1 MHGFLSAR
9 KKIIGLALIA
19 ALVGAGFVSGRTAGP
34 LASFAGGAD
43 QNPVDLGTPSGPVLP
58 PTADETPVPGATP
71 DTTKPFWFIPY
82 ENQDRLA
89 PRLHTTINGIE
100 IGVTADG
107 PGWGCT
113 KLAPYIGWKQ
123 ETAGTPFE
131 VNLAALPAGVKLV
144 GEPRFGKCADGRLL
158 WLDLTLEASPALT
171 GVNAGGGEIFVSRAS
186 SIRWWTQQAP
196 AARWSAG
203 EVAGRPAAILAPIL
217 PNLGQAGVF
226 VLDAETNGSTRIIS
240 SSASLEFVRS
250 IAEAI
255 YK

>member
-1 MHGFLSAR
+1 MLSAASV
-9 KKIIGLALIA
+9 IGILLLAAFAVGRGDGGRDVNPAEPRGQTAPPEPSPA
-19 ALVGAGFVSGRTAGP
+19 AESTP
-34 LASFAGGAD
+34 
-43 QNPVDLGTPSGPVLP
+43 PSGA
-58 PTADETPVPGATP
+58 TAAANTPLRA
-71 DTTKPFWFIPY
+71 I
-82 ENQDRLA
+82 
-89 PRLHTTINGIE
+89 INGIE
-100 IGVTADG
+100 VGVTEDG
-107 PGWGCT
+107 PGWGCA

-158 WLDLTLEASPALT
+158 WLDLTLEA
-171 GVNAGGGEIFVSRAS
+171 NGGLIYVSRS
-186 SIRWWTQQAP
+186 SSGRWWRQQAP

-217 PNLGQAGVF
+217 PNLGEAGVF
-226 VLDAETNGSTRIIS
+226 VLDAETDGSTRIIS

>member
-1 MHGFLSAR
+1 MLSAVSV
-9 KKIIGLALIA
+9 IGILLLAA
-19 ALVGAGFVSGRTAGP
+19 FAVGRGDGGRDANPAEPRGQTAP
-34 LASFAGGAD
+34 PEPSPTAEST
-43 QNPVDLGTPSGPVLP
+43 PPSGA
-58 PTADETPVPGATP
+58 TAAANTPLRA
-71 DTTKPFWFIPY
+71 I
-82 ENQDRLA
+82 
-89 PRLHTTINGIE
+89 INGIE
-100 IGVTADG
+100 VGVTADG
-107 PGWGCT
+107 PGWDCA

-186 SIRWWTQQAP
+186 STRWWTQRAP

-217 PNLGQAGVF
+217 PNLGEAGVF
-226 VLDAETNGSTRIIS
+226 VLDAETDGSTRIIS